1 MAEPI
6 HVNRNTLTRIS
17 KTGQFWIT
25 RPGGP
30 TTLLPV
36 TDGDARPL
44 DACAAAAGLT
54 NGYWLR
60 AEELVDPHRV
70 TWTWVQL

>member
-1 MAEPI
+1 MAEVI
-6 HVNRNTLTRIS
+6 HGDRNVLTRVS
-17 KTGQFWIT
+17 KTGCYWIT

-36 TDGDARPL
+36 TDAAVRPL
-44 DACAAAAGLT
+44 DACAVTAGLT

-60 AEELVDPHRV
+60 AEELADPHRV